1 MAIQEDKLGQNL
13 RIKHMSIQLNLEG
26 HKDVPPEVRGWNWG
40 AFLLTWIWGICNG
53 TYIALLS
60 LIPIVHFAMA
70 FVLGAKGNEWAWRN
84 KDWKSVEE
92 FHRAQRRWAAWG
104 IGLWLLLITV
114 CIGLP
119 MLLLAWGIKMEM
131 PEIKSMISDFSP
143 QRRYCNYA
151 LAAVEHE
158 ARYREYFGGPI
169 QVRGRGE
176 ATLNENGY
184 GEVALPIRGPKGEGM
199 LYLRTHK
206 QPNGE
211 TTLERAE
218 LELKGLERQNIENA
232 TVQQEMQN
240 VERRIAELV
249 SARKKHVEW
258 RQRDPNGREEAEEI
272 YKNALR
278 QAKENSTVRS
288 ELGNEITGQIESA
301 KFDAEG
307 PAGRAVAITLLKGNG
322 KTAIF
327 QIDLIRSMGV
337 WRIEGIPKVKMQDGR
352 LIEL

>member
-1 MAIQEDKLGQNL
+1 
-13 RIKHMSIQLNLEG
+13 MSIQLNLEG
-26 HKDVPPEVRGWNWG
+26 NKEVPPGVQGWNWG

-60 LIPIVHFAMA
+60 LIPVVHLAMM
-70 FVLGAKGNEWAWRN
+70 FVLGVKGNEWAWRN

-104 IGLWLLLITV
+104 IGLWLTFIAICVGIPL
-114 CIGLP
+114 
-119 MLLLAWGIKMEM
+119 LLLAWGVKTEM

-143 QRRYCNYA
+143 QRKYCNYA
-151 LAAVEHE
+151 LAAVERE
-158 ARYREYFGGPI
+158 PRYRNYFGGHI
-169 QVRGRGE
+169 EVRGQGE

-206 QPNGE
+206 DANGE
-211 TTLERAE
+211 TQLERAE

-249 SARKKHVEW
+249 AARKTRREWKH
-258 RQRDPNGREEAEEI
+258 RDPNGREEAEEL
-272 YKNALR
+272 YKNTLA
-278 QAKENSTVRS
+278 QVKENTIVRN
-288 ELGNEITGQIESA
+288 ELGSAITGRIESA

-307 PAGRAVAITLLKGNG
+307 PSGRAVAITLLKGKG
-322 KTAIF
+322 KTATF
-327 QIDLIRSMGV
+327 QLNLIRSMGI
-337 WRIEGIPKVKMQDGR
+337 WRIDGFPKVTMQDGR
-352 LIEL
+352 VIEI